1 MKYNYSKK
9 AYEASIFL
17 KQGYYN
23 YMYALNDT
31 ITKQVDISFIEGTHY
46 QTRNTYQIYVYY
58 KKTGEKY
65 DRLIGFTETISSE
78 LF

>member
-31 ITKQVDISFIEGTHY
+31 ITKQIDISYIEGSRTKQEIHIKY
-46 QTRNTYQIYVYY
+46 MFITIKPVKNTI
-58 KKTGEKY
+58 
-65 DRLIGFTETISSE
+65 D
-78 LF
+78 